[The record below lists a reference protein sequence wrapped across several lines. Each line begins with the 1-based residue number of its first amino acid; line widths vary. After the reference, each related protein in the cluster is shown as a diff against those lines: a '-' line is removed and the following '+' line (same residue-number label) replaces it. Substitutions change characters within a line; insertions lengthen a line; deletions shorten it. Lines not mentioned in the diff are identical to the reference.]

1 MSDHYYLEDCDQED
15 IFSFDGEAAIKANLI
30 KEAIQEAVNQ
40 EIPRVIEN
48 ALKAKNININLPKTQ
63 ETNVLQW
70 LGQLVENKPEL
81 GEILLQQGIPCRL
94 LKPQQ
99 NWRSGKLK
107 LKLSL
112 EFVPEQNQSKNW
124 QSSLDDLR

>member
-1 MSDHYYLEDCDQED
+1 MSDHYYLDDCSQED
-15 IFSFDGEAAIKANLI
+15 IFSFAGENIVKANLI
-30 KEAIQEAVNQ
+30 KEAIKEAVNQ

-48 ALKAKNININLPKTQ
+48 VLKAKNINITLDKAA
-63 ETNVLQW
+63 EENVFQW
-70 LGQLVENKPEL
+70 LGQLVENKPEIA
-81 GEILLQQGIPCRL
+81 EMLLKQGIPCNL

-99 NWRSGKLK
+99 NWRKGKLQ

-124 QSSLDDLR
+124 QSPLDDLR